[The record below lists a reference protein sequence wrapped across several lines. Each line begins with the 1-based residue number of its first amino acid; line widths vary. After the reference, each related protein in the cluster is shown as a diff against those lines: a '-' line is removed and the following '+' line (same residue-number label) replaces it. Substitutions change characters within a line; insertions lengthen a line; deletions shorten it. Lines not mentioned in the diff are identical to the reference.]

1 MIDLVAAKRIW
12 ALENASSD
20 NIFGSFMWSCY
31 MQHHRSYNEEAVER
45 GEGKKGVEGR
55 PWRVRLNLGLASGA
69 ARIL

>member
-20 NIFGSFMWSCY
+20 NIFFSFMWSCY

-45 GEGKKGVEGR
+45 GEGDGT
-55 PWRVRLNLGLASGA
+55 ASSLFNFWLRA
-69 ARIL
+69 CLW